1 MTHHPLM
8 IMRRNLNK
16 KMMMNLSPREDH
28 IVKEVVTFLMTVMYI
43 SEDVND
49 IGKIDDP
56 AS

>member
-16 KMMMNLSPREDH
+16 EMMMNLSPREDH
-28 IVKEVVTFLMTVMYI
+28 SVKEVVPFLMTVMYI

>member
-1 MTHHPLM
+1 MTHHSLM

-16 KMMMNLSPREDH
+16 EMMMNLSPREDH
-28 IVKEVVTFLMTVMYI
+28 SVKEVVPFLMTVMYI